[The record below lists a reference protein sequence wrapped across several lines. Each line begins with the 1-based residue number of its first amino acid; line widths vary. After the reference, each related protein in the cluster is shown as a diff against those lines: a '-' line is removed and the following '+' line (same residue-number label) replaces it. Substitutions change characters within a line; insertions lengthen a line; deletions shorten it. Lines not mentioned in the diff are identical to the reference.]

1 MAIAML
7 SLKISRRWVAENLHN
22 NLPWSD
28 LKNQVLKSEIE
39 VLRDKP
45 FRNRRLVF
53 FHEFLDSSQIHR
65 PPAQGKHTVI
75 IVIKGGPGF
84 PRISKGSHLV
94 DITTVSTTSM
104 EDIPQEN
111 GLVVVYDA
119 GMACQYP
126 AVKGVGGYGILLL
139 Y

>member
-1 MAIAML
+1 ML
-7 SLKISRRWVAENLHN
+7 K
-22 NLPWSD
+22 P
-28 LKNQVLKSEIE
+28 KIE

-65 PPAQGKHTVI
+65 PPAQGKYTVI
-75 IVIKGGPGF
+75 IIIKGGSGF